1 MTYLEERFMNHEY
14 LKKMINGPRWIGDGP
29 FVQYLFKFE
38 NGYGASVIKGQ
49 GTYGYDSDLWELA
62 VITWDLEDEWDITYG
77 TEITYD
83 ILGFLSTE
91 DVLNTLN
98 DIKNL

>member
-14 LKKMINGPRWIGDGP
+14 LKKMTNGPRWIGDGP
-29 FVQYLFKFE
+29 YVQYLFE
-38 NGYGASVIKGQ
+38 NGYGASVVKRQ
-49 GTYGYDSDLWELA
+49 CTHEYDRDLWEIA
-62 VITWDLEDEWDITYG
+62 VIRWFREGEWRITCD
-77 TEITYD
+77 TKIAYD
-83 ILGFLSTE
+83 VLGYLSTE